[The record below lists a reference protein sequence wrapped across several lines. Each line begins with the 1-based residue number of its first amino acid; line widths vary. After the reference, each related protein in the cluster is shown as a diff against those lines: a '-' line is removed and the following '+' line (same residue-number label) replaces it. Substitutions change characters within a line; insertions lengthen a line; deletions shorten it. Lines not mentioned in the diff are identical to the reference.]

1 MDHQGLQMDQL
12 EQFGPQDEVE
22 MGRSYSIHNSVR
34 KTEEKRTKILGEGRY
49 LLRGRRKSDKEK
61 EEHIVRRKKN
71 LF

>member
-1 MDHQGLQMDQL
+1 
-12 EQFGPQDEVE
+12 

-34 KTEEKRTKILGEGRY
+34 KTEEKRRKISGEGRY